1 PCPMCSGA
9 ILLYN
14 ISRVVI
20 GENKS
25 LMGAEDLLRENGVK
39 VDVLNILEC
48 RDLLLNYIKNN
59 QLQWDSE
66 LEKVGN
72 STNIF

>member
-1 PCPMCSGA
+1 
-9 ILLYN
+9 
-14 ISRVVI
+14 
-20 GENKS
+20 
-25 LMGAEDLLRENGVK
+25 MGAEDLLRENGVK